1 MKRTPITF
9 VTAGLLALIF
19 ALMLFTFQVR
29 LTETAVV
36 TTFGQYSRSITNAG
50 FNLRL
55 PWPIQKV
62 YKFDN
67 RVQNFERMFEQTTT
81 RDAITILIT
90 VYAGWRVVEPRLF
103 LESLNGDFLKAEQS
117 LEPLVRNAKTGV
129 ISQHPFSDLVSTN
142 VATIK
147 FDQIEKEMLASIQGA
162 ARSTYGIEVSLLG
175 IKQLGLPESVT
186 AKVFDRMKAERQ
198 TLVKKFQTEG
208 DREARILRAQADSE
222 AKRILADA
230 QAQAIK
236 IEGEAE
242 AKAAEYYRVMQRNP
256 DLANFIFQ
264 RNALEQSTR
273 EKTTLILD
281 QQTPPF
287 NMLSGQGATAV
298 QPETK
303 K

>member
-9 VTAGLLALIF
+9 VTAGLLGLIF

-29 LTETAVV
+29 ITETAVV
-36 TTFGQYSRSITNAG
+36 TTFGRFSRSISEPG
-50 FNLRL
+50 FNWRL
-55 PWPIQKV
+55 PWPVQKV
-62 YKFDN
+62 YLFDN

-81 RDAITILIT
+81 RDAITIMIT
-90 VYAGWRVVEPRLF
+90 VYAGWRVVDPRLF
-103 LESLNGDFLKAEQS
+103 LETQNGDFVKAASS
-117 LEPLVRNAKTGV
+117 LEPHIRDAKTGI

-142 VATIK
+142 AASLK
-147 FDQIEKEMLASIQGA
+147 FDQIETEMLAQVQKK
-162 ARSTYGIEVSLLG
+162 ARDYGVQIDFMG

-186 AKVFDRMKAERQ
+186 AKVFERMKAERQ

-208 DREARILRAQADSE
+208 EREARIMRAQADSE
-222 AKRILADA
+222 AKRILAEA

-242 AKAAEYYRVMQRNP
+242 AKAAEYYRVMQKNP
-256 DLANFIFQ
+256 ELANFIFQ
-264 RNALEQSTR
+264 RNTLEQSLK

-287 NMLSGQGATAV
+287 NMLSSEGASAIH
-298 QPETK
+298 PETK